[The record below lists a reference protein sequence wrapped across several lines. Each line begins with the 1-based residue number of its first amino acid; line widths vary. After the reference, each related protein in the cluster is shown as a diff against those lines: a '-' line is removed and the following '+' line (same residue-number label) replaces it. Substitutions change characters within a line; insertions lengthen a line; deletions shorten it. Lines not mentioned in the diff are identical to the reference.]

1 MDSLTSGAWTG
12 WPLPRPTQPG
22 PHWTGKKTGPSNDEP
37 AVWRRS
43 LLSHG
48 GPRQTGFAVCPEE
61 QQLHEQLH
69 SAQQQQQ
76 PQLHSLQAGQPG
88 QQSALL
94 AAPIW
99 HCILKPIRSM
109 MALPFSGR
117 SGMASDS
124 NTRPDRRAPSPDGLP
139 RRFRG
144 VQTKPGKTSW
154 IPILNL
160 ACGHITGASWGA
172 SLHPVSMPQ
181 VSIPGPACSGPQ
193 KAINSVHP
201 AHPLPGH
208 RTPGMRG
215 LPATDRTRP
224 DRTRTRTTCDD
235 TGLQSRFPAQIGRP
249 LTSRR
254 TGWQCLRPSTGT

>member
-1 MDSLTSGAWTG
+1 MDSLTSGARTG
-12 WPLPRPTQPG
+12 WRQRQPAQPG

-76 PQLHSLQAGQPG
+76 PQLHSVQAGQPG

-94 AAPIW
+94 AALIW

-124 NTRPDRRAPSPDGLP
+124 NTRPDRRAPSLDGLP

-160 ACGHITGASWGA
+160 TCGLIIG
-172 SLHPVSMPQ
+172 SLVGVSAPPRTNAQ
-181 VSIPGPACSGPQ
+181 VSITGQSCSGPQ
-193 KAINSVHP
+193 EAIKWVHP
-201 AHPLPGH
+201 AHPLQGH
-208 RTPGMRG
+208 RTPGTRG
-215 LPATDRTRP
+215 LPAPSRTRP
-224 DRTRTRTTCDD
+224 DSTRTRMTCVE

-249 LTSRR
+249 LTSR

>member
-1 MDSLTSGAWTG
+1 MGSLTSGARTG
-12 WPLPRPTQPG
+12 WRQRRPAQPG

-76 PQLHSLQAGQPG
+76 PQLHSVQAGQPG
-88 QQSALL
+88 QQSELL
-94 AAPIW
+94 AALIW

-124 NTRPDRRAPSPDGLP
+124 NTRPDRRAPSLDGLP

-160 ACGHITGASWGA
+160 TCGHITGGLVGGFAPPCINAPSLYSRPILLRAAESHQVRVSGTSSAGLSNIRHERAS
-172 SLHPVSMPQ
+172 SNRSDKTRQ
-181 VSIPGPACSGPQ
+181 NQ
-193 KAINSVHP
+193 NS
-201 AHPLPGH
+201 
-208 RTPGMRG
+208 
-215 LPATDRTRP
+215 
-224 DRTRTRTTCDD
+224 DD
-235 TGLQSRFPAQIGRP
+235 L
-249 LTSRR
+249 
-254 TGWQCLRPSTGT
+254 